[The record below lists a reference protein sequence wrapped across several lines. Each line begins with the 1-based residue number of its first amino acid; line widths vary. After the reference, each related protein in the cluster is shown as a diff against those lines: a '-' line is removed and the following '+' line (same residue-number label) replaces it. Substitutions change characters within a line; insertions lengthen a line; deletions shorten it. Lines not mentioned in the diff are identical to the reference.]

1 MPFMRMEHPTDPKKA
16 IWDDLGNIDDV
27 ELFNN
32 QVLIAV
38 YIRPNKTK
46 SGIMLS
52 DNTREEDKWQGKVG
66 LVVKAGPSAF
76 QPNDEWFQ
84 GTQIDVGDWVVCRPG
99 DGWNVIVHGVMCRI
113 VADYDLRG
121 RVQAPDSVW

>member
-1 MPFMRMEHPTDPKKA
+1 MPFMRMEHAVDPRKA
-16 IWDDLGNIDDV
+16 IWDELGNIDDV

-32 QVLIAV
+32 QVLVAV

-52 DNTREEDKWQGKVG
+52 DGTRDEDKWQGKVG
-66 LVVKAGPSAF
+66 MIVKSGPSAF
-76 QPNDEWFQ
+76 RADDEWFKD
-84 GTQIDVGDWVVCRPG
+84 TQVNVGDWVVLRPG

-113 VADYDLRG
+113 ISDIDLRG
-121 RVQAPDSVW
+121 RVKAPDSVW